1 MKKVM
6 FVLSLILIATLFSCR
21 KPSDCWKCKT
31 WENSQHPAETDPIIT
46 YHKGWTEEQ
55 IKEYINANT
64 IVTLDTIQGKTYY
77 VYHKETRCSLE
88 N

>member
-1 MKKVM
+1 MKKVIT
-6 FVLSLILIATLFSCR
+6 VILLSLILIFFSCR
-21 KPSDCWKCKT
+21 KPSDCWKCLT
-31 WENSQHPAETDPIIT
+31 WENSQHPTENDPIVT

-55 IKEYINANT
+55 IKEYINVNT

-77 VYHKETRCSLE
+77 VYHKETRCILE